1 MIIYGTYFG
10 GKTKKLDN
18 QWIETKFVLL
28 MIPLFPISTMFVT
41 SKEFNQRHGL
51 EINVK
56 GGSTLH
62 GYIRF
67 IFLFATIAAFFCSVN
82 YTSFRDGWGGPLTFP
97 ILFVVC
103 ASILAWSH
111 LQKTADTSQDVLERK
126 MLGSIMG
133 FNALPEWLPLGTV
146 LQLTQKLQNEVNE
159 EFGSTDVVA
168 LARQPQTNIKKTAY
182 LYALLRY
189 KSVMEPENINL
200 QSALKTVKER
210 YERAVNILSDK
221 DFSTVRAG
229 MDDDMSDDVSKKIEK

>member
-41 SKEFNQRHGL
+41 SKDFNQRQGL
-51 EINVK
+51 DINVT
-56 GGSTLH
+56 GGSVIH

-67 IFLFATIAAFFCSVN
+67 IFLFATIAALICSLN
-82 YTSFRDGWGGPLTFP
+82 YNSFRYGWGGPLTFP
-97 ILFVVC
+97 LLFVAC

-111 LQKTADTSQDVLERK
+111 LQKTADTSNEVLERR

-133 FNALPEWLPLGTV
+133 FNALPEWLPLPTV

-159 EFGSTDVVA
+159 EFGSTDVIA
-168 LARQPQTNIKKTAY
+168 LARQPQTDIKKTAY
-182 LYALLRY
+182 LFALLRY

-200 QSALKTVKER
+200 QSALKTVKDR
-210 YERAVNILSDK
+210 YERAANLLTEK
-221 DFSTVRAG
+221 DFNTVRAN
-229 MDDDMSDDVSKKIEK
+229 MDDDMRDDVSKKIEK